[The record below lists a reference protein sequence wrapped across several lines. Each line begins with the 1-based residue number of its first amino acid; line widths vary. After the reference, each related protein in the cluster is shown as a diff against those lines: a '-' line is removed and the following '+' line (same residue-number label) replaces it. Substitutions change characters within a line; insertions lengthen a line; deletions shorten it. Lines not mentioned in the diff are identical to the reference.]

1 MASQF
6 EPSSDRQTAT
16 TDEAREFNG
25 IKSNK
30 ESGNFLVEYREMS
43 NEHAAR
49 RFVFRT
55 TDPGLIPK
63 QSWMASKSQRLQSAM
78 EKPFDKFANARIFII
93 RISKEQCAQFSSSS
107 TFKKGRHPGILS
119 VLYGVVKL

>member
-1 MASQF
+1 
-6 EPSSDRQTAT
+6 
-16 TDEAREFNG
+16 
-25 IKSNK
+25 
-30 ESGNFLVEYREMS
+30 
-43 NEHAAR
+43 
-49 RFVFRT
+49 
-55 TDPGLIPK
+55 
-63 QSWMASKSQRLQSAM
+63 MASKSQRLQSAM